1 MHGAHTTTST
11 LNAGASLKGINVP
24 KPTYT
29 ISQIDNGFLVNIH
42 NADGMYGMQT
52 YAFPKFIE
60 LAAFLEARLDF

>member
-1 MHGAHTTTST
+1 MGYASTTTGTGGS
-11 LNAGASLKGINVP
+11 GSIGGIKVP
-24 KPTYT
+24 RPTYT